1 MNLSK
6 LIDVLSQL
14 EYDIQKEAGDG
25 VEVAVPVIGSHGNP
39 VKIKLLRDPETSK
52 LVKIMLV

>member
-25 VEVAVPVIGSHGNP
+25 VEVTIPVIGSHGKP
-39 VKIKLLRDPETSK
+39 VTIKLLKDPETSK